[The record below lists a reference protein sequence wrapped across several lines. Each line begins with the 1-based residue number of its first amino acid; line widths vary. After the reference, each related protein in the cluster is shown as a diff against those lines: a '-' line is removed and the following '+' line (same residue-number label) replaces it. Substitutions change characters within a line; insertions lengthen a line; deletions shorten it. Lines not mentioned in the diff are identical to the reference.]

1 MKSRIKKAAKVV
13 IKEAPETKK
22 IDVPAKKSS
31 DKEFK
36 KAAKTMASLTQRRTT
51 ILTNDHKP
59 LQSYLAN

>member
-13 IKEAPETKK
+13 IKEVAKTKE

-36 KAAKTMASLTQRRTT
+36 NAEKTMSLKKAKVLIAKKQKAKK
-51 ILTNDHKP
+51 NEKK
-59 LQSYLAN
+59 